1 MDVDLS
7 MITLKFERVPSGEQE
22 LLQKIAGDAIS
33 NNGESPPNIF
43 KQNANMLFNASAII
57 SESPAA
63 AVQTD
68 NVVEQTL
75 LVLQQQSDAQ
85 AMVAH

>member
-43 KQNANMLFNASAII
+43 QQNANMLFNASAII
-57 SESPAA
+57 AESPGA
-63 AVQTD
+63 AVQAD
-68 NVVEQTL
+68 NVVDQTL